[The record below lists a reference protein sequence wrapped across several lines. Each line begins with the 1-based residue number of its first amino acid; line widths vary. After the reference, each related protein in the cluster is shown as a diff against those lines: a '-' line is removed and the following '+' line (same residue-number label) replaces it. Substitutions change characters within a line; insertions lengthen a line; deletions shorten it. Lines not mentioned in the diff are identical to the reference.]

1 MAQTWLCTIFS
12 RCTHEIETNIYVHAC
27 RPTMGARVE
36 PLAGATN
43 GHVPPHARPAHPGG
57 KGTMPR
63 ICLSPLQGLAEQVCA
78 CISR

>member
-12 RCTHEIETNIYVHAC
+12 LCTHEIETNIYVHAC
-27 RPTMGARVE
+27 RPTMGARIE

-63 ICLSPLQGLAEQVCA
+63 ICLSPLQGLAE
-78 CISR
+78 

>member
-1 MAQTWLCTIFS
+1 
-12 RCTHEIETNIYVHAC
+12 
-27 RPTMGARVE
+27 MGARVE

-63 ICLSPLQGLAEQVCA
+63 ICLSPLQGLAE
-78 CISR
+78 